1 MSPARKR
8 LAAQAAAAGY
18 PAALVT
24 TVAEAT
30 LPRHR
35 AGEPLD
41 DAQIEQITSAVE
53 TLAQAGRTAEQLPE
67 LVAHYRRHHGED
79 WRQRF
84 WAQSLRTANFRHA
97 HPELHGLSPC
107 ETDPVRL
114 AQHAPPPGA
123 PARAARPAQETVMTD
138 LAAPR
143 ADTPARATAPPTP
156 AELAARIPVPTRLPV
171 RHDGQPMRH
180 LSHSSYTKFLLC
192 PEDFRRHY
200 IKGERT
206 PPSGA
211 MFLGSRVDDALT
223 AYYRRILEHGD
234 TLALDQVK
242 DAYRDQW
249 ARQLQAEQAKRGVDW
264 EPELT
269 QAQAFEIGLAA
280 LETTFAELVPRI
292 GRPVA
297 VQRKLEFALT
307 PALEWTIQCHLD
319 LETVREDPDSGEV
332 APAIVDYKVK
342 GSPITQQ
349 KANHDPQA
357 GLYLAGRWLE
367 GHPARDF
374 SFAQI
379 AKPGRQRKQMS
390 ASFVTTARTPGQLRG
405 TLARVAQAASQIA
418 ACYERFGPDQPW
430 GFADPTGWKCSERF
444 CSAWRCCP
452 GGRGL

>member
-1 MSPARKR
+1 MRQARNR

-18 PAALVT
+18 PTGLLTA
-24 TVAEAT
+24 VAEAT
-30 LPRHR
+30 LPRHQ

-41 DAQIEQITSAVE
+41 DDQIEQITSAVE
-53 TLAQAGRTAEQLPE
+53 TLAQAGHTAEQVAE
-67 LVAHYRRHHGED
+67 LVAHYQRRHGD
-79 WRQRF
+79 AWRERF
-84 WAQSLRTANFRHA
+84 WAQTMRTANLRYA
-97 HPELHGLSPC
+97 QPELYGLSPC
-107 ETDPVRL
+107 ETDPARL
-114 AQHAPPPGA
+114 AQHGPPPAA
-123 PARAARPAQETVMTD
+123 PGPGARPSKETLMTD
-138 LAAPR
+138 LAAAR
-143 ADTPARATAPPTP
+143 TDAPAPVTGPPTA

-171 RHDGQPMRH
+171 RYDGQPMRH
-180 LSHSSYTKFLLC
+180 LSNSSYTKFLLC

-211 MFLGSRVDDALT
+211 MFLGGRVDDALT

-249 ARQLQAEQAKRGVDW
+249 ARQLDAEQAKRGVGW

-269 QAQAFEIGLAA
+269 EAEAFEIGLAA

-307 PALEWTIQCHLD
+307 PGLEWTIQCYLD
-319 LETVREDPDSGEV
+319 LETMREDPDTGEV

-342 GSPITQQ
+342 GSLISQE

-357 GLYLAGRWLE
+357 GLYLAGSWLE

-379 AKPGRQRKQMS
+379 AKPGRKRKQMN
-390 ASFVTTARTPGQLRG
+390 ASFVTTTRTPGQLRG
-405 TLARVAQAASQIA
+405 SLARIAQAASQIA
-418 ACYERFGPDQPW
+418 AFYERFGPDQPW
-430 GFADPTGWKCSERF
+430 GFADPTGWKCAPRY
-444 CSAWRCCP
+444 CAHHAACP
-452 GGRGL
+452 GGAGL